1 MELYKF
7 KIPKIQFENK
17 IIINETELIIQD
29 KNAYCLIG
37 ENGVGKTTLLNYLT
51 MSESISIQ
59 KDKKNITN
67 KQFKNHFAYIPSSPP
82 LFELMT
88 GDENIHYIASLWDIN
103 EKDRYYA
110 KVKKL
115 CKDLKIFD
123 SLNQTINT
131 YSLGMKYKLFFICM
145 YSREIDL
152 IILDEPFT
160 ALDSNSQE
168 YVITLLKEFI
178 QGKKSI
184 IFTTHINELRKKLN
198 TYTYELRNN
207 SLTLYE

>member
-88 GDENIHYIASLWDIN
+88 GEENIHYIASLWDIN

-178 QGKKSI
+178 QEKKSI

>member
-1 MELYKF
+1 
-7 KIPKIQFENK
+7 
-17 IIINETELIIQD
+17 
-29 KNAYCLIG
+29 
-37 ENGVGKTTLLNYLT
+37 
-51 MSESISIQ
+51 
-59 KDKKNITN
+59 
-67 KQFKNHFAYIPSSPP
+67 
-82 LFELMT
+82 
-88 GDENIHYIASLWDIN
+88 
-103 EKDRYYA
+103 
-110 KVKKL
+110 
-115 CKDLKIFD
+115 
-123 SLNQTINT
+123 
-131 YSLGMKYKLFFICM
+131 M

-178 QGKKSI
+178 QEKKSI

>member
-88 GDENIHYIASLWDIN
+88 GEENIHYIASLWDIN

>member
-88 GDENIHYIASLWDIN
+88 GEENIHYIASLWDIN

-131 YSLGMKYKLFFICM
+131 YSLG
-145 YSREIDL
+145 
-152 IILDEPFT
+152 
-160 ALDSNSQE
+160 
-168 YVITLLKEFI
+168 
-178 QGKKSI
+178 
-184 IFTTHINELRKKLN
+184 
-198 TYTYELRNN
+198 
-207 SLTLYE
+207 

>member
-17 IIINETELIIQD
+17 IIINETEPIIQD

-88 GDENIHYIASLWDIN
+88 GEENIHYIASLWDIN